1 MATLAELQSQLT
13 EVNTAITAVL
23 TGAQEY
29 RFNDGQIESWVKR
42 GDLKELRFM
51 KNDLETQ
58 INDLVDDGGGF
69 HAF

>member
-1 MATLAELQSQLT
+1 MATLAELQSQLA
-13 EVNTAITAVL
+13 EVNSAISAVL

-42 GDLKELRFM
+42 GDLKELRAF
-51 KNDLETQ
+51 KNDLENQ
-58 INDLVDDGGGF
+58 INDLTDDGGGF